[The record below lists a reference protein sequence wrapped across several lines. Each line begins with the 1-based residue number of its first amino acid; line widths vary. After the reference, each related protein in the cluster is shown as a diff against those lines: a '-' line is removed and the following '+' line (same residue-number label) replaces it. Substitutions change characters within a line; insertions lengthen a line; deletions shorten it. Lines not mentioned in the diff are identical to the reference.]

1 MNLNRIFSSPESKNE
16 AIEHFK
22 GLMDNPSWIFLVEK
36 LIQADISD
44 LTEKLLDPNHEWK
57 EGEERE
63 AKRMR
68 AYWIIL
74 SQLPEELIKALTENQ
89 SDIFTESDPYFKNM
103 KEIKADQRPKKK

>member
-1 MNLNRIFSSPESKNE
+1 MNLNRIFSTQEIKNE
-16 AIEHFK
+16 AIEHFRS
-22 GLMDNPSWIFLVEK
+22 LMDNTDWIFLVEK

-103 KEIKADQRPKKK
+103 KEIKANSIKKK

>member
-1 MNLNRIFSSPESKNE
+1 MNLLRIFPDEKAKNE

-22 GLMDNPSWIFLVEK
+22 GLMDNPDWIFLVEK

-44 LTEKLLDPNHEWK
+44 LTEKLLDPAYEWK

-74 SQLPEELIKALTENQ
+74 SQLPEELIRALTENQ
-89 SDIFTESDPYFKNM
+89 SDIFTTYDPYYSSIKD
-103 KEIKADQRPKKK
+103 IKADQRPKKK